1 MKTSRFV
8 NGLMVGAVLLG
19 ACAAPAAPA
28 AVEPAAPTAAPVA
41 VAEGKKMEIFSWWTN
56 GGEADGLNEM
66 FKIFSAKNPDTEII
80 NATVAGGAGTNA
92 KTVLK
97 TRLQGGQPPD
107 TWQVHAGKELTQY
120 VDAGQM
126 EPLTDFFKEQ
136 GFDKN
141 MPQLLLDQ
149 ITYNG
154 EIYSVPVN
162 IHRSNVLWYNIKVFG
177 DNNIV
182 PPTTFAEFFA
192 VADKLK
198 AAGIIPLA
206 VGGADKFE
214 APHLFES
221 VLLGVYGQDDYV
233 KLVGGDA
240 ALWADAR
247 LDTSINTMARML
259 SYSNDDRSSIGWSS
273 GADMLLEGKAAM
285 MIMGD
290 WAHGYMM
297 SKGAAAGTDYG
308 YAPAPG
314 NGGVFM
320 WLSDSFGLAVGAPHP
335 EEAKAWLAVAGSR
348 AGQDAFNPKK
358 GSIPART
365 DADQSLYDVYLK
377 YSIKSFGA
385 DKLAPSIVH
394 GAGAPEPYMALY
406 GNALNVFSSDL
417 DGDVLK
423 SSLVEATAEL
433 GAKDVAAGAFA
444 KEIVAGL
451 VMVGPERDHGW
462 NEAHLAATEYVT
474 AKMPNVRWVM
484 IDKVNGADRPDT
496 TIEMIADDFAAKGA
510 QVIFTNSA
518 EFKDPTNN
526 AAKAHPEITFIH
538 ISGDAVLDKTAQ
550 PNVGNFM
557 GRMESMKHV
566 SGCAAALQ
574 STTGKI
580 SYLGPLIDAETRRL
594 VNSAYLG
601 AKHCWVDVLGKKVGD
616 LKFNVTWIG
625 FWFNIPG
632 FTLDPTQVVN
642 DFYNGGSD
650 VVLSGIDTT
659 EALVVAGQRAEKGE
673 KVYAIPYDFV
683 DACAEKASVC
693 LGVPYFNWGP
703 SYLATVK
710 SVGDGSWKQSWDWT
724 GADWKD
730 MKNPDTGT
738 VGWMNGPGLSADNQ
752 AKLDGFIGEL
762 AGGLNLFT
770 GPLKYQDGTEF
781 VKDGAVASDSEVWYT
796 EQLLAGVKGASK

>member
-1 MKTSRFV
+1 MNVSRLLNGFV
-8 NGLMVGAVLLG
+8 VGAVLLG
-19 ACAAPAAPA
+19 ACAAPPAPVAEVAPAAAPA
-28 AVEPAAPTAAPVA
+28 PT
-41 VAEGKKMEIFSWWTN
+41 AEGKKMEIFSWWTN
-56 GGEADGLNEM
+56 GGEADGLNAM
-66 FKIFSAKNPDTEII
+66 FEIFTAKNPDVEII

-126 EPLTDFFKEQ
+126 EPLTDFFVEQ

-198 AAGIIPLA
+198 AAGVIPLA

-221 VLLGVYGQDDYV
+221 VLLGVYGQEDYV

-240 ALWADAR
+240 GLWGDAR

-259 SYSNDDRSSIGWSS
+259 SYSNEDRASIGWSS
-273 GADMLLEGKAAM
+273 AADMVLEGKAAM
-285 MIMGD
+285 TIMGD

-320 WLSDSFGLAVGAPHP
+320 WLSDSFGLAKGAPHP

-377 YSIKSFGA
+377 YSIKSFGS
-385 DKLAPSIVH
+385 DKLSPSIVH

-417 DGDVLK
+417 DGDTLK

-433 GAKDVAAGAFA
+433 GAKDVAAGEFA

-451 VMVGPERDHGW
+451 IMVGPERDHGW
-462 NEAHLAATEYVT
+462 NEAHLHATEYVT
-474 AKMPNVRWVM
+474 AKMPNVRWVT

-496 TIEMIADDFAAKGA
+496 TIEMVADDFAAKGA

-538 ISGDAVLDKTAQ
+538 ISGDAVVDKTAA

-574 STTGKI
+574 SETGKI

-601 AKHCWVDVLGKKVGD
+601 AKHCWELRGKKAAD

-642 DFYNGGSD
+642 DFFNGGTD

-683 DACAEKASVC
+683 DACSEASAVC

-703 SYLATVK
+703 LYLSTLKGVE
-710 SVGDGSWKQSWDWT
+710 DGSWKQSWDWV

-738 VGWMNGPGLSADNQ
+738 VGWANGPGLSAENQ
-752 AKLDGFIGEL
+752 TKLDAFIGEL

-770 GPLKYQDGTEF
+770 GPLKYQDGTDF
-781 VKDGAVASDSEVWYT
+781 VKDGAVATDSEVWYT

>member
-28 AVEPAAPTAAPVA
+28 AVEPAAAVAAPVA

-66 FKIFSAKNPDTEII
+66 FKIFTAKNPDTEII

-221 VLLGVYGQDDYV
+221 VLLGVYGQEDYV

-240 ALWADAR
+240 DLWGNSR
-247 LDTSINTMARML
+247 LDKSINTMARML
-259 SYSNDDRSSIGWSS
+259 SYSNDDRASIGWSS
-273 GADMLLEGKAAM
+273 AADMVLEGKAAM
-285 MIMGD
+285 TIMGD

-314 NGGVFM
+314 TGGVFM

-377 YSIKSFGA
+377 YSIKSFGS
-385 DKLAPSIVH
+385 DKLSPSIVH

-423 SSLVEATAEL
+423 SSLMEATAEL
-433 GAKDVAAGAFA
+433 GTKDVAENAE
-444 KEIVAGL
+444 EIVAGL
-451 VMVGPERDHGW
+451 IMVGPERDHGW
-462 NEAHLAATEYVT
+462 NEAHLHATEYVT
-474 AKMPNVRWVM
+474 AKMPNVRWVT

-496 TIEMIADDFAAKGA
+496 TAEMVADDFAAKGV

-518 EFKDPTNN
+518 DFKDATNN

-538 ISGDAVLDKTAQ
+538 ISGDGVKDKSAA

-566 SGCAAALQ
+566 AGCAAALQ
-574 STTGKI
+574 TETGKI
-580 SYLGPLIDAETRRL
+580 SYLGPLINDETRRL

-601 AKHCWVDVLGKKVGD
+601 AKHCWELRGKKAAD
-616 LKFNVTWIG
+616 LSFNVAWIG

-632 FTLDPTQVVN
+632 VTLDPTQVVN
-642 DFYNGGSD
+642 DFFNGGSD

-659 EALVVAGQRAEKGE
+659 EAIVVAGQRAEKGE
-673 KVYAIPYDFV
+673 KLYAIPYDFI
-683 DACAEKASVC
+683 DACSAAAAVC

-703 SYLATVK
+703 LYLSTVK
-710 SVGDGSWKQSWDWT
+710 SVADGSWKPSWDWV

-738 VGWMNGPGLSADNQ
+738 VGWANGPGLSAENQ
-752 AKLDGFIGEL
+752 TKLDAFIGEL

-770 GPLKYQDGTEF
+770 GPLKLQDGTDF
-781 VKDGAVASDSEVWYT
+781 VKDGAVATDDEVWFT
-796 EQLLAGVKGASK
+796 KQLLEGVKGASE

>member
-28 AVEPAAPTAAPVA
+28 AVEPAAAVAAPVA

-66 FKIFSAKNPDTEII
+66 FKIFTAKNPDTEII

-182 PPTTFAEFFA
+182 PPTTFDEFFA

-259 SYSNDDRSSIGWSS
+259 TYSNDDRSSIGWSS

-394 GAGAPEPYMALY
+394 GAGAPEPFMALY

-417 DGDVLK
+417 DGDTLK

-433 GAKDVAAGAFA
+433 GAKDVAAGEFS

-451 VMVGPERDHGW
+451 IMVGPERDHGW
-462 NEAHLAATEYVT
+462 NEAHLHATEYVT

-496 TIEMIADDFAAKGA
+496 TIEMVADDFAAKGA

-538 ISGDAVLDKTAQ
+538 ISGDAVVDKTAA

-574 STTGKI
+574 SETGKI

-601 AKHCWVDVLGKKVGD
+601 AKHCWELRGKKAAD

-642 DFYNGGSD
+642 DFFNGGTD

-683 DACAEKASVC
+683 DACSEASAVC

-703 SYLATVK
+703 LYLSTLKGVE
-710 SVGDGSWKQSWDWT
+710 DGSWKQSWDWV

-738 VGWMNGPGLSADNQ
+738 VGWANGPGLSAENQ
-752 AKLDGFIGEL
+752 TKLDAFIGEL

-770 GPLKYQDGTEF
+770 GPLKYQDGTDF
-781 VKDGAVASDSEVWYT
+781 VKDGAVATDSEVWYT

>member
-1 MKTSRFV
+1 MNVSRLLNGFV
-8 NGLMVGAVLLG
+8 VGAVLLG
-19 ACAAPAAPA
+19 ACAAPPAPVAEVAPAAAPA
-28 AVEPAAPTAAPVA
+28 PT
-41 VAEGKKMEIFSWWTN
+41 AEGKKMEIFSWWTN
-56 GGEADGLNEM
+56 GGEADGLNAM
-66 FKIFSAKNPDTEII
+66 FEIFTAKNPDVEII

-126 EPLTDFFKEQ
+126 EPLTDFFVEQ

-198 AAGIIPLA
+198 AAGVIPLA

-221 VLLGVYGQDDYV
+221 VLLGVYGQEDYV

-240 ALWADAR
+240 GLWGDAR

-259 SYSNDDRSSIGWSS
+259 SYSNEDRASIGWSS
-273 GADMLLEGKAAM
+273 AADMVLEGKAAM
-285 MIMGD
+285 TIMGD

-320 WLSDSFGLAVGAPHP
+320 WLSDSFGLAKGAPHP

-377 YSIKSFGA
+377 YSIKSFGS
-385 DKLAPSIVH
+385 DKLSPSIVH

-423 SSLVEATAEL
+423 SSLMEATAEL
-433 GAKDVAAGAFA
+433 GTKDVAENAE
-444 KEIVAGL
+444 EIVAGL
-451 VMVGPERDHGW
+451 IMVGPERDHGW
-462 NEAHLAATEYVT
+462 NEAHLHATEYVT
-474 AKMPNVRWVM
+474 AKMPNVRWVT

-496 TIEMIADDFAAKGA
+496 TAEMVADDFAAKGV

-518 EFKDPTNN
+518 DFKDATNN

-538 ISGDAVLDKTAQ
+538 ISGDGVKDKSAA

-566 SGCAAALQ
+566 AGCAAALQ
-574 STTGKI
+574 TETGKI
-580 SYLGPLIDAETRRL
+580 SYLGPLINDETRRL

-601 AKHCWVDVLGKKVGD
+601 AKHCWELRGKKAAD
-616 LKFNVTWIG
+616 LSFNVTWIG

-632 FTLDPTQVVN
+632 VTLDPTQVVN
-642 DFYNGGSD
+642 DFFNGGSD

-659 EALVVAGQRAEKGE
+659 EAIVVAGQRAEKGE
-673 KVYAIPYDFV
+673 KLYAIPYDFI
-683 DACAEKASVC
+683 DACSAAAAVC

-703 SYLATVK
+703 LYLSTVK
-710 SVGDGSWKQSWDWT
+710 SVADGSWKPSWDWV

-738 VGWMNGPGLSADNQ
+738 VGWANGPGLSAENQ
-752 AKLDGFIGEL
+752 TKLDAFIGEL

-770 GPLKYQDGTEF
+770 GPLKLQDGTDF
-781 VKDGAVASDSEVWYT
+781 VKDGAVATDDEVWFT
-796 EQLLAGVKGASK
+796 KQLLEGVKGASE

>member
-1 MKTSRFV
+1 MNVSKLLNGFV
-8 NGLMVGAVLLG
+8 VGAVLLG
-19 ACAAPAAPA
+19 ACAAPPAPVAEVAPAAAPA
-28 AVEPAAPTAAPVA
+28 PT
-41 VAEGKKMEIFSWWTN
+41 AEGKKMEIFSWWTN
-56 GGEADGLNEM
+56 GGEADGLNAM
-66 FKIFSAKNPDTEII
+66 FEIFTAKNPDVEII

-126 EPLTDFFKEQ
+126 EPLTDFFVEQ

-198 AAGIIPLA
+198 AAGVIPLA

-221 VLLGVYGQDDYV
+221 VLLGVYGQEDYV

-240 ALWADAR
+240 GLWGDAR

-259 SYSNDDRSSIGWSS
+259 SYSNEDRASIGWSS
-273 GADMLLEGKAAM
+273 AADMVLEGKAAM
-285 MIMGD
+285 TIMGD

-320 WLSDSFGLAVGAPHP
+320 WLSDSFGLAKGAPHP

-377 YSIKSFGA
+377 YSIKSFGS
-385 DKLAPSIVH
+385 DKLSPSIVH

-417 DGDVLK
+417 DGDTLK

-433 GAKDVAAGAFA
+433 GAKDVAAGEFS

-451 VMVGPERDHGW
+451 IMVGPERDHGW
-462 NEAHLAATEYVT
+462 NEAHLHATEYVT

-496 TIEMIADDFAAKGA
+496 TIEMVADDFAAKGA

-538 ISGDAVLDKTAQ
+538 ISGDAVVDKTAA

-574 STTGKI
+574 SETGKI

-601 AKHCWVDVLGKKVGD
+601 AKHCWELRGKKAAD

-642 DFYNGGSD
+642 DFFNGGTD

-683 DACAEKASVC
+683 DACSEASAVC

-703 SYLATVK
+703 LYLSTLKGVE
-710 SVGDGSWKQSWDWT
+710 DGSWKQSWDWV

-738 VGWMNGPGLSADNQ
+738 VGWANGPGLSAENQ
-752 AKLDGFIGEL
+752 TKLDAFIGEL

-770 GPLKYQDGTEF
+770 GPLKYQDGTDF
-781 VKDGAVASDSEVWYT
+781 VKDGAVATDSEVWYT

>member
-1 MKTSRFV
+1 MNVSRLLSGFV
-8 NGLMVGAVLLG
+8 LGAVLLG
-19 ACAAPAAPA
+19 ACAAPPAPVA
-28 AVEPAAPTAAPVA
+28 EVAPTAAPA
-41 VAEGKKMEIFSWWTN
+41 PTAEGKKMEIFSWWTN
-56 GGEADGLNEM
+56 GGEADGLNAM
-66 FKIFSAKNPDTEII
+66 FEIFTLKNPDTEII

-126 EPLTDFFKEQ
+126 EPLTAFFAEQ
-136 GFDKN
+136 GFNEN

-182 PPTTFAEFFA
+182 PPTTFDEFFA

-221 VLLGVYGQDDYV
+221 VLLGVYGQEDYV
-233 KLVGGDA
+233 KLVGGDG
-240 ALWADAR
+240 ALWSDAR
-247 LDTSINTMARML
+247 LDTGINTMARML
-259 SYSNDDRSSIGWSS
+259 SYSNDDRASIGWSS
-273 GADMLLEGKAAM
+273 AADMVLEGKAAM
-285 MIMGD
+285 TIMGD
-290 WAHGYMM
+290 WAHGYML
-297 SKGAAAGTDYG
+297 SKGKAAGTDYG

-320 WLSDSFGLAVGAPHP
+320 WLSDSFGLAKGAPHP

-377 YSIKSFGA
+377 YSIKSFGS

-394 GAGAPEPYMALY
+394 GAGAPEPFMALY

-417 DGDVLK
+417 DGEVLK

-433 GAKDVAAGAFA
+433 GAKDVTAAAFA

-451 VMVGPERDHGW
+451 IMVGPERDHGW
-462 NEAHLAATEYVT
+462 NEAHLMATEYVT

-496 TIEMIADDFAAKGA
+496 TIEQLADDFAAKGV
-510 QVIFTNSA
+510 QIIFTNSA

-538 ISGDAVLDKTAQ
+538 ISGDAVKDGTAA

-574 STTGKI
+574 SSTGKI

-601 AKHCWVDVLGKKVGD
+601 AKHCWEKSGKKASD
-616 LKFNVTWIG
+616 LKFDVTWIG

-642 DFYNGGSD
+642 GFFDSGSD

-673 KVYAIPYDFV
+673 KVYAIPYDYKA
-683 DACAEKASVC
+683 ACAEAAKVC

-703 SYLATVK
+703 LYLSAVK
-710 SVGDGSWKQSWDWT
+710 GVGEGTWKQSWDWA
-724 GADWKD
+724 GADWAD
-730 MKNPDTGT
+730 MKNPDTGA
-738 VGWMNGPGLSADNQ
+738 VGWENGAGLSAANQ
-752 AKLDGFIGEL
+752 ATLDGFIKEL

-781 VKDGAVASDSEVWYT
+781 VAKDAVATDDQIWYT

>member
-28 AVEPAAPTAAPVA
+28 AVEPAAAVAAPVA

-66 FKIFSAKNPDTEII
+66 FKIFTAKNPDTEII

-221 VLLGVYGQDDYV
+221 VLLGVYGQEDYV

-240 ALWADAR
+240 DLWGNSR
-247 LDTSINTMARML
+247 LDKSINTMARML
-259 SYSNDDRSSIGWSS
+259 SYSNDDRASIGWSS
-273 GADMLLEGKAAM
+273 AADMVLEGKAAM
-285 MIMGD
+285 TIMGD

-320 WLSDSFGLAVGAPHP
+320 WLSDSFGLAKGAPHP

-377 YSIKSFGA
+377 YSIKSFGS
-385 DKLAPSIVH
+385 DKLSPSIVH

-423 SSLVEATAEL
+423 SSLMEATAEL
-433 GAKDVAAGAFA
+433 GTKDVAENAE
-444 KEIVAGL
+444 EIVAGL
-451 VMVGPERDHGW
+451 IMVGPERDHGW
-462 NEAHLAATEYVT
+462 NEAHLHATEYVT
-474 AKMPNVRWVM
+474 AKMPNVRWVS

-496 TIEMIADDFAAKGA
+496 TAEMVADDFAAKGV

-518 EFKDPTNN
+518 DFKDATNN

-538 ISGDAVLDKTAQ
+538 ISGDGVKDKSAA

-566 SGCAAALQ
+566 AGCAAALQ
-574 STTGKI
+574 TETGKI
-580 SYLGPLIDAETRRL
+580 SYLGPLINDETRRL

-601 AKHCWVDVLGKKVGD
+601 AKHCWELRGKKAAD
-616 LKFNVTWIG
+616 LSFNVAWIG

-632 FTLDPTQVVN
+632 VTLDPTQVVN
-642 DFYNGGSD
+642 DFFNGGSD

-659 EALVVAGQRAEKGE
+659 EAIVVAGQRAEKGE
-673 KVYAIPYDFV
+673 KLYAIPYDFI
-683 DACAEKASVC
+683 DACSAAAAVC

-703 SYLATVK
+703 LYLSTVK
-710 SVGDGSWKQSWDWT
+710 SVADGSWKPSWDWV

-738 VGWMNGPGLSADNQ
+738 VGWANGPGLSAENQ
-752 AKLDGFIGEL
+752 TKLDAFIGEL

-770 GPLKYQDGTEF
+770 GPLKLQDGTDF
-781 VKDGAVASDSEVWYT
+781 VKDGAVATDDEVWFT
-796 EQLLAGVKGASK
+796 KQLLEGVKGASE